1 MANGAPHMSLR
12 DELLEGQ
19 REFRSC
25 FSSNLPR
32 LLKAGDSLDDADS
45 SNASRPSIYRLRT
58 GWACQLHQLP
68 DGRQAILEVYLPG
81 DVIGLDAAFR
91 TRPIDNVVAL
101 TSGQADAAVVE
112 HGLRGLMTHRHTAL
126 YVTWLL
132 GKRQRRTDELL
143 AAISNLD
150 ARGRL
155 AMMILDFYKRLCKQR
170 LISSPVYNLPLTQ
183 SQIASYLGLTV
194 VHVNRVLGALREQ
207 RIVNLERHCITIIDL
222 ERLTTLAQTKRIARS
237 PHEIELSSNEPIPVR
252 AYS

>member
-1 MANGAPHMSLR
+1 MATATQHPSLR

-25 FSSNLPR
+25 FSCNLPR
-32 LLKAGDSLDDADS
+32 LVKAGDPLDDADS
-45 SNASRPSIYRLRT
+45 ANPTRPSIYRLRF
-58 GWACQLHQLP
+58 GWACQFHHLP

-91 TRPIDNVVAL
+91 TRPLDNVVAL
-101 TSGQADAAVVE
+101 TSVQVDAAVVE
-112 HGLRGLMTHRHTAL
+112 HGLRGLMMNRHTAL

-143 AAISNLD
+143 TAISNLD

-222 ERLTTLAQTKRIARS
+222 EQLTTLAQSKRSVR
-237 PHEIELSSNEPIPVR
+237 PPQELELSSNEPIAVPV
-252 AYS
+252 